1 MGFILIAYQKTKFV
15 ITPTPETNLP
25 MQFILAPCVP
35 TFNYQIYDHR
45 LSIHNRQLKRQ
56 NSKRWLPYFDPI
68 RNCTP
73 SYTPTD

>member
-15 ITPTPETNLP
+15 ITPTAETNLP

-35 TFNYQIYDHR
+35 IFYYQIYDHR
-45 LSIHNRQLKRQ
+45 LSI
-56 NSKRWLPYFDPI
+56 NSKRGLPYFDPN